1 MSIFWIV
8 LAALAMAGLQGL
20 IFGRFNLKRLE
31 YRRYFSRP
39 RVFEG
44 ESLEMVE
51 VLRNRKPLPV
61 PWLRI
66 ESRISPFLR
75 FTGRQGD
82 ERSISAD
89 QYHRSLFFLPPFS
102 QIVRR
107 HSVKCLKRGQYQV
120 SSAAITAGDL
130 FALSRKSRQVDLNCQ
145 VTVYPRLLE
154 QEFDLPSSRWQ
165 GDVTVRRFI
174 QPDPF
179 LVAGIRDYM
188 PGDAMRDVH
197 WAATARTGSL
207 KVKQRDYT
215 ADPRLMVLL
224 NVQMTE
230 EQWGDLMEY
239 EQEIIEQG
247 IRLAATLCVKAVEC
261 GMETGFGCN
270 GSLENQSVLVPA
282 RNGRDQIET
291 LLTVMAR
298 MTLHREMSFNT
309 FLDRLVDLTG
319 ADILVLSAYDSPSLR
334 AGMARL
340 AERGNSV
347 QLRLLEG
354 GEGHAQGMGAD

>member
-8 LAALAMAGLQGL
+8 LVALVLAGLQSLVFGL
-20 IFGRFNLKRLE
+20 FNLKRLE
-31 YRRYFSRP
+31 YRRYFSRTHL
-39 RVFEG
+39 FEG

-51 VLRNRKPLPV
+51 VLRNKKPLPV
-61 PWLRI
+61 AWLRI

-75 FTGRQGD
+75 FTGRQGE
-82 ERSISAD
+82 ERSINAD

-107 HSVKCLKRGQYQV
+107 HPVKCLKRGHYQV

-130 FALSRKSRQVDLNCQ
+130 FAFSRKGRQVDLKCE

-154 QEFDLPSSRWQ
+154 DEGDLPSSRWQ

-179 LVAGIRDYM
+179 LVAGIRDYR

-197 WAATARTGSL
+197 WAATARTGAL

-215 ADPRLMVLL
+215 ADPKLVVLL
-224 NVQMTE
+224 NIQTTE
-230 EQWGDLMEY
+230 DQWADLMDY

-247 IRLAATLCVKAVEC
+247 IRVAATLCAKALQSGV
-261 GMETGFGCN
+261 ETGFGCN
-270 GSLENQSVLVPA
+270 GSLDGQAVMIPA

-291 LLTVMAR
+291 LLTAMAR
-298 MTLHREMSFNT
+298 MKLHREISFNT
-309 FLDRLVDLTG
+309 YLDRLIQLTG
-319 ADILVLSAYDSPSLR
+319 SDILVLSCYDSPALR

-340 AERGNSV
+340 EARGNSV

-354 GEGHAQGMGAD
+354 GEGHAHGMGAD